1 MYRFPDGLYTDV
13 RTEDSSHITVAV
25 MNGEVRTDTQLSR
38 KGAFV
43 RVWDGVLWYT
53 CSTDMP
59 ENIQQE
65 IDRLAGLAKNRLP
78 AGGDAYVRALE
89 VHRDK
94 AMAYRGD
101 KSLRLVEPRAVRDLV
116 EHYRQACFTRDVPE
130 LKQYQISCA
139 VNAVSKRFV
148 SSLGSDIETDTQR
161 CRLNASCQLVIK
173 GWPVGAYKGFQKAS
187 FEELSGHEQEILS
200 EIDRYI
206 DYGNNAVDA
215 EPGEYVTILAPVVT
229 AMFTHESF
237 GHKSESDF
245 MLNDKTLR
253 EEWVMGKQVGAPG
266 VSIVDMGD
274 MPNNGRLIYD
284 DEGTLTRK
292 TYLIKD
298 GVLTGRLH
306 DVRSAVTLG
315 EEPTGNSRAQDYTCP
330 PIVRMTNTYMEP
342 GTASPEDLIKSTADG
357 VYVYAVSYGTGSSLF
372 TLKPTLCY
380 RIRDGR
386 LAEPL
391 RTNVVTG
398 SVFKTLFD
406 IDGIGNDFELF
417 DTYTC
422 GKNGQSVP
430 VSAGGPTIRVKALN
444 IN

>member
-1 MYRFPDGLYTDV
+1 MFRFPDNLYTDV
-13 RTEDSSHITVAV
+13 RIEDSMQIAVAV
-25 MNGEVRTDTQLSR
+25 MNGEVRTDTQLTR
-38 KGAFV
+38 KGAFI

-59 ENIQQE
+59 ENIQRE
-65 IDRLAGLAKNRLP
+65 IDRLAGLAGHRLP
-78 AGGDAYVRALE
+78 KGGDAYVRALE

-94 AMAYRGD
+94 ALAYEGNR
-101 KSLRLVEPRAVRDLV
+101 SLRLTEPQAVRDLAA
-116 EHYRQACFTRDVPE
+116 HYREACFTRDVPE
-130 LKQYQISCA
+130 MKQYNISCT
-139 VNAVSKRFV
+139 VNAASKRFL

-161 CRLNASCQLVIK
+161 CRLNASCRLVIK
-173 GWPVGAYKGFQKAS
+173 GYPIAAYKGFQKAY
-187 FEELSGHEQEILS
+187 FEELSGHEQEILD
-200 EIDRYI
+200 EIDKFR

-266 VSIVDMGD
+266 VSIADTGD
-274 MPNNGRLIYD
+274 MPDNGRLIYD
-284 DEGTLTRK
+284 DEGTRTRK

-315 EEPTGNSRAQDYTCP
+315 EAPTGNSRAQDYTCP

-342 GTASPEDLIKSTADG
+342 GSKSPEELIAGTKDG
-357 VYVYAVSYGTGSSLF
+357 IYVYSVSYGTGSSIF

-380 RIRDGR
+380 RIRNGK

-398 SVFKTLFD
+398 NVFRTLFD
-406 IDGIGNDFELF
+406 IDGIGSDFEIF

-422 GKNGQSVP
+422 GKNG
-430 VSAGGPTIRVKALN
+430 
-444 IN
+444 

>member
-1 MYRFPDGLYTDV
+1 
-13 RTEDSSHITVAV
+13 
-25 MNGEVRTDTQLSR
+25 
-38 KGAFV
+38 
-43 RVWDGVLWYT
+43 
-53 CSTDMP
+53 
-59 ENIQQE
+59 
-65 IDRLAGLAKNRLP
+65 RLAGLARHRLP

-89 VHRDK
+89 VHRAK
-94 AMAYRGD
+94 AAAYEGQ
-101 KSLRLVEPRAVRDLV
+101 KSLRLIEPQAVRDLI
-116 EHYRQACFTRDVPE
+116 EHYRQACFSRDIPE
-130 LKQYQISCA
+130 MKQYNISCS
-139 VNAVSKRFV
+139 VNAASKRFV

-161 CRLNASCQLVIK
+161 CRLNASCRLVIK
-173 GWPVGAYKGFQKAS
+173 GYPVSAYKGFQKA
-187 FEELSGHEQEILS
+187 FFDELSGHEQEITG
-200 EIDRYI
+200 EIDRFM
-206 DYGNNAVDA
+206 DYGYRAVDA
-215 EPGEYVTILAPVVT
+215 EPGEYVTILSPVVT

-253 EEWVMGKQVGAPG
+253 EEWVMGKKVGADG
-266 VSIVDMGD
+266 VSIADMGD

-292 TYLIKD
+292 TYLIKN

-306 DVRSAVTLG
+306 DVKSAVTLG
-315 EEPTGNSRAQDYTCP
+315 EDPTGNSRAQDYTCP

-342 GTASPEDLIKSTADG
+342 GPDDPEDLIRGTKDG
-357 VYVYAVSYGTGSSLF
+357 VYVYAVSYGTGSSIF
-372 TLKPTLCY
+372 TMKPTLCY

-391 RTNVVTG
+391 RVNVVTG

-406 IDGIGNDFELF
+406 IDGIGSDFELF

-444 IN
+444 VN